1 MYDYYEIQVHIERA
15 KRMRAEALND
25 LLDRAEAKVAGVVRD
40 CVKRVAA
47 FVHAHGSPRSK
58 QERLA

>member
-15 KRMRAEALND
+15 KRMRAEALNELID
-25 LLDRAEAKVAGVVRD
+25 GAEAKVARVIRD
-40 CVKRVAA
+40 CVKRLAA
-47 FVHAHGSPRSK
+47 FVHAHGSPRAK